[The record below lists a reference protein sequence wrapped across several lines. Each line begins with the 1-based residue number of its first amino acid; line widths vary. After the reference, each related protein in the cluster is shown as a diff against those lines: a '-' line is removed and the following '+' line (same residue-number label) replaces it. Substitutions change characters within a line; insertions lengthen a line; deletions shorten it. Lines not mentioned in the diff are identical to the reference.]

1 MRKTK
6 IVCTLGPATGTPEI
20 IRNMILAGMDAARF
34 NFSHGT
40 HESHLKLFETLVSV
54 RNELKVP
61 VPAILDTKG
70 PEIRLKKF
78 TNGKAFLPEGGNYT
92 LTTRDVP
99 GNESIGA
106 VTYKDLPMDV
116 KAGTRILL
124 DDGLIELKV
133 LSVKGTEIACT
144 IISSGEISDNKGI
157 NLPDTRISM
166 PYVSKADIDDIQFGI
181 RTGFDF
187 IAASF
192 VRSKEDVMAIRKILN
207 ENDGRH
213 IRIMAKIE
221 NAEGVANMEEIIE
234 ASDAIMVARGDMG
247 VEIALEEIP
256 VIQKRMIK
264 AAYTAGKQVVT
275 ATQMLESMVFHPRPT
290 RAETT
295 DVANAIYDSTSAV
308 MLSGET
314 ANGKYPL
321 EAIRIMVKIAERAEQ
336 DIHYRKRFF
345 ERSVNDVAHDI
356 DITDAISHATCLIAY
371 NLNVKAIITV
381 SKSGATARMISR
393 FRPGIPIIGCTPDAS
408 TLRQM
413 NLSWGVVPLLIGEE
427 HVTEE
432 LFREAINASV
442 QAGIIEKGDL
452 VVLTAGVPLGVSG
465 TTNLIKVQ
473 HVV

>member
-6 IVCTLGPATGTPEI
+6 IICTLGPSAGTPEI
-20 IRNMILAGMDAARF
+20 IRSLILAGMNAARF

-40 HESHLKLFETLVSV
+40 HDSHLKLFEALVSV
-54 RNELKVP
+54 RDELKVP
-61 VPAILDTKG
+61 IPAILDTKG

-78 TNGKAFLPEGGNYT
+78 INGKAFLSDGAPFT

-99 GNESIGA
+99 GDGKTGA
-106 VTYKDLPMDV
+106 VTYKELPADV
-116 KAGTRILL
+116 HKGTRILL

-133 LSVKGTEIACT
+133 LSVKDTEITCT
-144 IISSGEISDNKGI
+144 VISGGEISDNKGI
-157 NLPDTRISM
+157 NLPDTHISM
-166 PYVSKADIDDIQFGI
+166 PYISAADIDDILFGI

-192 VRSKEDVMAIRKILN
+192 VRSREDVQAIRKILD
-207 ENDGRH
+207 ENGGSHMRV
-213 IRIMAKIE
+213 MAKIE
-221 NAEGVANMEEIIE
+221 NAEGVANMAEIIE
-234 ASDAIMVARGDMG
+234 ACDALMVARGDMG

-275 ATQMLESMVFHPRPT
+275 ATQMLESMIVHPRPT

-321 EAIRIMVKIAERAEQ
+321 ETVRIMAKIAERAEQ

-345 ERSVNDVAHDI
+345 ERSANEEAHDI

-371 NLNVKAIITV
+371 NLNAAAIITV
-381 SKSGATARMISR
+381 SKSGSTARMISR
-393 FRPGIPIIGCTPDAS
+393 FRPDIPIIGCTPDAY

-413 NLSWGVVPLLIGEE
+413 NLSWGVTPLLIPEE
-427 HVTEE
+427 YITDA

-442 QAGIIEKGDL
+442 RAGIVKKGDL

-473 HVV
+473 YVA